1 MKNLQNVGRLDR
13 IIRVIVSVVLVL
25 VGLFVEMSVV
35 ASTIILVIAA
45 MILLTAIFGICLT
58 YLTFRIDTLPKTRRA
73 S

>member
-1 MKNLQNVGRLDR
+1 MNKRQNVGGLDR

-35 ASTIILVIAA
+35 ASIIILVIAA
-45 MILLTAIFGICLT
+45 MILFTAISGICLT
-58 YLTFRIDTLPKTRRA
+58 YLTLGINTLPKTRRA